1 LQSVGALPWPRI
13 QALPL
18 EWLEDLGL
26 GLPDFSGVEV
36 CERLRAG
43 GSTTPVL
50 MLTAHDDVAERV
62 RAQLRRGSRN
72 GS

>member
-1 LQSVGALPWPRI
+1 M
-13 QALPL
+13 
-18 EWLEDLGL
+18 
-26 GLPDFSGVEV
+26 EV